1 MLKIAEPTVGLGL
14 PVSIGNEVV
23 FPVPVAPVV
32 PVATGQILIS
42 YKSEVLLN
50 DGLKNV
56 SY

>member
-1 MLKIAEPTVGLGL
+1 MKIAEPTVGLGL